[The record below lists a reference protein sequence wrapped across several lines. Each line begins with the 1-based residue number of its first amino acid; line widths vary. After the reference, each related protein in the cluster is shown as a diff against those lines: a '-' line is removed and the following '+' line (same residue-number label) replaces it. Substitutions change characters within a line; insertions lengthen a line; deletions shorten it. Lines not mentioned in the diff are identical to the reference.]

1 LHRILIIGTGS
12 IGERHL
18 RCFQATGR
26 AEVGMCELNEK
37 LRTDVAARYSVKEVF
52 ASLDDALKSKWDA
65 AMVATPANTHI
76 PIASMLADRGINL
89 FIEKPLSTTTDGISE
104 LIEKVNAKK
113 LVASVAYVYRAHPA
127 LTSMREA
134 IRSGRFGRPVQV
146 VAVCGQNFP
155 FYRPAYKTIYY
166 AKRALGGG
174 AIQDALTHIINA
186 CEWVVGPIS
195 RLAADAAHQM
205 LEGVDVEDT
214 AHVIARHG
222 NVLAS
227 YSLNQYQ
234 PPNEIYIT
242 VNCEKGT
249 AKFDLVENRWRWMTE
264 PAGAWHNEEFPKME
278 RDDWFIKQEHAYLD
292 ALEGKRPV
300 LCTIE
305 EALQTLKVNIAALAS
320 ADTGA
325 GMKNI

>member
-37 LRTDVAARYSVKEVF
+37 LRTEVAERYEAKEVF
-52 ASLDDALKSKWDA
+52 SSLDDAMKSRWDA
-65 AMVATPANTHI
+65 ALIATPANSHI
-76 PIASMLADRGINL
+76 PIASKLADAGINL
-89 FIEKPLSTTTDGISE
+89 FIEKPLSTSLDGISE
-104 LIEKVNAKK
+104 LIEKVKTRK
-113 LVASVAYVYRAHPA
+113 LVAGVAYVYRAHPA
-127 LTSMREA
+127 LTAMRDA
-134 IRSGRFGRPVQV
+134 IRSGRFGRPVEII
-146 VAVCGQNFP
+146 AMCGQNFP

-186 CEWVVGPIS
+186 CEWVVGPIT
-195 RLAADAAHQM
+195 RLAADAAHQV
-205 LEGVDVEDT
+205 LEGVEVEDT

-234 PPNEIYIT
+234 PPNEIHIS

-249 AKFDLVENRWRWMTE
+249 AKFDVVENRWRWMTE
-264 PAGAWHNEEFPKME
+264 PAGTWHNEEFPKME
-278 RDDWFIKQEHAYLD
+278 RDDWFVKQEHAYLD
-292 ALEGKRPV
+292 ALEGKKQV

-305 EALQTLKVNIAALAS
+305 DALQTLKVNIAALAS
-320 ADTGA
+320 ADSGA
-325 GMKNI
+325 GMKSV